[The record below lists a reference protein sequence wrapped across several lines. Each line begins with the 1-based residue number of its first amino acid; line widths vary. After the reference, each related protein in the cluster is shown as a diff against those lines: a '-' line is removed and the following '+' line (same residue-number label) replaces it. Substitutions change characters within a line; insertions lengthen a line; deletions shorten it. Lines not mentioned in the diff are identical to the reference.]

1 VTTIAQAEALELLP
15 ALVVSVAES
24 VGARVLLI
32 KGAVATGH
40 GLRAPRLSD
49 DVDFMVDPAR
59 FDDVLV
65 RLAELEWGTPGGE
78 LPSILDVRHS
88 EAMRHDNWPIELDMH
103 RLFPGFFEDDAV
115 VFEALWADR
124 SPITLAGVELP
135 AAGLASSIVI
145 SALHALRVP
154 DMPRHVIE
162 FEQLQAYL
170 RDTATPATI
179 ADVLAL
185 IEATG
190 SAVPLAPLMPALGAM
205 PVDESLADQHHLQQ
219 WRLHAAKGD
228 TRAVAWIQGL
238 RREPPWRW
246 PLELLRALLGAS
258 EWDLRKNYPQAP
270 PGRQGV
276 WLARWWRLRDVVPQ
290 LPKAIAL
297 VWRYR

>member
-1 VTTIAQAEALELLP
+1 MTTVTQTEALELLP
-15 ALVVSVAES
+15 ALVVSVADS

-59 FDDVLV
+59 FDDVLD
-65 RLAELEWGTPGGE
+65 RLAELGWGTPGGD
-78 LPSILDVRHS
+78 LPSVLDVRHS
-88 EAMRHDNWPIELDMH
+88 EAMRHDTWLIELDLH
-103 RLFPGFFEDDAV
+103 RLFPGFFAGDSV

-124 SPITLAGVELP
+124 STITLAGVNLP

-145 SALHALRVP
+145 AALHALRVP
-154 DMPRHVIE
+154 DMPRHIIE
-162 FEQLQAYL
+162 LEQLQTYL
-170 RDTATPATI
+170 RESATPETV

-185 IEATG
+185 IDATG
-190 SAVPLAPLMPALGAM
+190 SAVPLAPLMPALGAT
-205 PVDESLADQHHLQQ
+205 PVDESSADQHLLQQ

-238 RREPPWRW
+238 RRETPWRW
-246 PLELLRALLGAS
+246 PFELIRALLGAS

-270 PGRQGV
+270 PGRRGV